1 MLIDNNKNIHSFIN
15 KWILFREYCVLSKIQ
30 IRI

>member
-1 MLIDNNKNIHSFIN
+1 MDNNKNIHSFIN

-30 IRI
+30 III